1 VGCSSGSAVGRRAS
15 FEGND
20 RFGALA
26 GFFHEARTIFDTFN
40 VEGDTGGVFVLIQI
54 GDQISEVE
62 VCLVADG
69 DHLVEA
75 NTAGIG
81 DGIHGDQQ
89 RTALGDQGGLA
100 REGQEG
106 GKRGIQFIRVGKRT
120 HDIGSQDT
128 HAILV
133 RNVHQFIFK
142 ILAADLAEAR
152 GDHAQGLDAFFAAF
166 FRHLRH
172 KFHRHRDN
180 CQVHFARHVGNRRE
194 NLQTEDFGSSGV
206 DGIDLAIVTTLKQI
220 LNHCIADLPRLGRG
234 PNHGHSFGLQ
244 EIV

>member
-1 VGCSSGSAVGRRAS
+1 MRRNTRL
-15 FEGND
+15 EGDD
-20 RFGALA
+20 RFLGVAAGLDELA
-26 GFFHEARTIFDTFN
+26 PILEAFN
-40 VEGDTGGVFVLIQI
+40 VEADARSVIVFIQP
-54 GDQISEVE
+54 GDQVGKVN
-62 VCLVADG
+62 VCHVADG

-75 NTAGIG
+75 HLAGIG

-172 KFHRHRDN
+172 KFHRHRNN